1 MCGRFSIFA
10 DPSRLA
16 ERFEVSLP
24 AEGLRPRYNAAPTQ
38 ALPVILNEGDRV
50 IQLLRWGLVPF
61 WAKDPSIGSQMIN
74 ARAETLA
81 EKPAFRNALKKRRC
95 LVLADGFYEW
105 SRSTPEVVDRSG
117 KKTPNGKIPM
127 RITLASGEP
136 FAFAGLWENWD
147 TPDGDVLRT
156 FTIVTTSPNELLE
169 PIHNRMP
176 VILRPDHEPLWMD
189 NDADPSAWLDVL
201 RSYPA
206 ELMVVYPVSKRVNF
220 VGNDDPTV
228 AMSDE
233 SGLQSL

>member
-16 ERFEVSLP
+16 ERFEVGLP

-38 ALPVILNEGDRV
+38 ALPVILNEGDRA

-81 EKPAFRNALKKRRC
+81 EKPSFRNALKKRRC

-105 SRSTPEVVDRSG
+105 
-117 KKTPNGKIPM
+117 KKTPTGKIPM
-127 RITLASGEP
+127 RVALTSGDP
-136 FAFAGLWENWD
+136 FAFAGLWEIWD
-147 TPDGDVLRT
+147 SPEGDKLRT
-156 FTIVTTSPNELLE
+156 FTIVTTSPNELVE

-176 VILRPDHEPLWMD
+176 VILRPEHEALWMD
-189 NDADPSAWLDVL
+189 NHAEPAAWLDVL
-201 RSYPA
+201 RPYPA
-206 ELMVVYPVSKRVNF
+206 ELMRAYPISKRVNS
-220 VGNDDPTV
+220 VGNDDPDV
-228 AMSDE
+228 VKPDE
-233 SGLQSL
+233 ETDRASL

>member
-81 EKPAFRNALKKRRC
+81 EKPSFRNALKKRRC

-105 SRSTPEVVDRSG
+105 R
-117 KKTPNGKIPM
+117 KTPASKVPM
-127 RITLASGEP
+127 RITLVSGEP
-136 FAFAGLWENWD
+136 FAFAGLWETWD
-147 TPDGDVLRT
+147 TPDGDKLRT
-156 FTIVTTSPNELLE
+156 FTIVTTSPNELVE

-176 VILRPDHEPLWMD
+176 VILRPEHETLWMD
-189 NDADPSAWLDVL
+189 NYAEPAAWLDVL
-201 RSYPA
+201 RPYPA
-206 ELMVVYPVSKRVNF
+206 ELLRAYPIPKRVNS
-220 VGNDDPTV
+220 VGNDDPSVVKPSEETDL
-228 AMSDE
+228 ASP
-233 SGLQSL
+233 